1 MVNTTKIMYLMAH
14 ISIFQILSENRMGND
29 GARAVCDLLSENK
42 TITYVDL
49 KGEYTFCCVLFLI
62 VLFY

>member
-1 MVNTTKIMYLMAH
+1 MGSLKKYGKYNNN
-14 ISIFQILSENRMGND
+14 IFQILSENRMGND

-49 KGEYTFCCVLFLI
+49 KG
-62 VLFY
+62 